1 MSANT
6 MLKFLYKTYNLG
18 QNSSVLMPFASIF
31 VCLCIKT
38 LWTSKYKNEATVTLN
53 LDVKVK

>member
-6 MLKFLYKTYNLG
+6 MFKFLYKPYNVG
-18 QNSSVLMPFASIF
+18 QNYSVLMPLASIF
-31 VCLCIKT
+31 CMFMYQYIVDF
-38 LWTSKYKNEATVTLN
+38 KYKNEATVTLN